1 MFGLK
6 SKTLAAAL
14 CISGVVP
21 INHAA
26 VADVSYE
33 CKNSVCACS
42 VFNNVEVLIYFR
54 NKYPPFTH
62 YNFKTNPGAQIEL
75 TNGYYHFRP
84 GRNHSG
90 TYSIQACSRGRG
102 GFRSV
107 CTYWAEFD
115 WNAQRATSRN
125 CLSEG
130 RF

>member
-6 SKTLAAAL
+6 SKILAAAL

-26 VADVSYE
+26 VADVPYRCE
-33 CKNSVCACS
+33 NRVCACS
-42 VFNNVEVLIYFR
+42 VFDHVEVLIYFR
-54 NKYPPFTH
+54 NKFPPFTH

-84 GRNHSG
+84 GRND
-90 TYSIQACSRGRG
+90 SIQACSRGG
-102 GFRSV
+102 VGFRSV
-107 CTYWAEFD
+107 CTDWATFA
-115 WNAQRATSRN
+115 WNAQPATSRN

-130 RF
+130 YF